1 MKKSLL
7 FTISIFLVFSLILT
21 GCAKKAEEPAPATE
35 EPVTETAEKAAEVTT
50 EPAESSTDSTSASAD
65 EAARCDAD
73 GACAIIK
80 PGETIKLGIAG
91 PLTGEYAMYGVDI
104 SDSEKLSIQDL
115 EPLEGFEWEL
125 LAEDSVGSSEAAV
138 SIASKWITD
147 PTFVAVAGNVL
158 TGESAAVIPIME
170 KAYIPMLSPS
180 ATGANLTEDNAVFN
194 RIVFQDATQGKFA
207 AEFIVNDLGYKKI
220 AVLHD
225 GLDYGKGIA
234 DKVRDTLVDLGVEP
248 VAYEALTPGEADY
261 SAVLTAIASKS
272 PEIIYYGGYTA
283 ELSVIANQLG
293 QVGLK
298 GIPVFSDDGAFGQEF
313 LEKAGEN
320 AEGCY
325 GTTSIPADS
334 EAKLAFD
341 AKYEAALGYKAGT
354 KTPFPWFSYDVVQ
367 ALAHVIQ
374 QTAFLGE
381 DGNLYVPRA
390 ELVTAVRT
398 LSGYQ
403 GLTGEI
409 TCDEVGECNA
419 SGPTFYVV
427 KDGAWV
433 VASN

>member
-7 FTISIFLVFSLILT
+7 FVVLAMLLAAFST
-21 GCAKKAEEPAPATE
+21 AFAADMTRCDVDGGCA
-35 EPVTETAEKAAEVTT
+35 V
-50 EPAESSTDSTSASAD
+50 
-65 EAARCDAD
+65 
-73 GACAIIK
+73 IK
-80 PGETIKLGIAG
+80 PGETIKIGMAG

-104 SDSEKLSIQDL
+104 SDSEKISISEL
-115 EPLEGFEWEL
+115 EPLEGFNWEL
-125 LAEDSVGSSEAAV
+125 LAEDSVGSAESAV
-138 SIASKWITD
+138 AIANKWITD

-170 KAYIPMLSPS
+170 KSFIPMLSPS
-180 ATGANLTEDNAVFN
+180 ATGANLTEDNSVFN

-207 AEFIVNDLGYKKI
+207 AEFIVNTLGLKKI

-234 DKVRDTLVDLGVEP
+234 DTVKATLEGMGIEP

-261 SAVLTAIASKS
+261 SAVLTAIASKG

-283 ELSVIANQLG
+283 ELSVVINQMG

-298 GIPVFSDDGAFGQEF
+298 GVPVFSDDGAFGTEII
-313 LEKAGEN
+313 EKSGAN

-325 GTTSIPADS
+325 GTTSVPADS
-334 EAKLAFD
+334 PEKLAFD
-341 AKYEAALGYKAGT
+341 KKYEETLGRKAGS

-367 ALAHVIQ
+367 ALASVIRNV
-374 QTAFLGE
+374 AFLGD
-381 DGNLYVPRA
+381 DGNLYIPRA

-419 SGPTFYVV
+419 SGPTFYIV
-427 KDGAWV
+427 KNGAWEL
-433 VASN
+433 ASK